1 MKKAIYMAMAM
12 ICAFSLVACGGSSAE
27 STPETNEET
36 TTEVEQEEVTQP
48 EQEESAEE
56 VAPVEKQEINGVLQV
71 GLPEVGDEVV
81 LMHTSM
87 GDIWL
92 QLYPEEAPMA
102 VESFKTLAA
111 SGYYD
116 DVIFHRVMEN
126 FMIQGGDPTGTGM
139 GGESAFG
146 GAFPDEISPNLHFY
160 RGALAMANSGPNTNG
175 SQFFICQN
183 PVANDQILGI
193 LEEVLAAQADAEVL
207 QIADGSL
214 YTVADIYTQ
223 EVLDYYKEVGGTI
236 ELEFIMGLL
245 YQTNAAYTIFG
256 QVFEGMDVVD
266 AIAKVEVGGDQ
277 GTQPVEDVVIESIEI
292 VEYTG

>member
-1 MKKAIYMAMAM
+1 MKKMICMAMALV
-12 ICAFSLVACGGSSAE
+12 CAFSLAACGGSSAE
-27 STPETNEET
+27 T
-36 TTEVEQEEVTQP
+36 TTDATTEAETEEVVTDT
-48 EQEESAEE
+48 EAL
-56 VAPVEKQEINGVLQV
+56 AEKQEINGVLQV
-71 GLPEVGDEVV
+71 GLPEVGEEVV
-81 LMHTSM
+81 LIETNM

-92 QLYPEEAPMA
+92 QLYPEEAPLA
-102 VESFKTLAA
+102 VENFKALIA

-116 DVIFHRVMEN
+116 GIIFHRVMDN

-139 GGESAFG
+139 GGESAYG
-146 GAFPDEISPNLHFY
+146 EKFPDEISPNLHFY
-160 RGALAMANSGPNTNG
+160 RGALAMANSGANTNG

-183 PVANDQILGI
+183 PVASEQIIGI
-193 LEEVLAAQADAEVL
+193 LEELLAAQGDAEVL
-207 QIADGSL
+207 QTADGAL
-214 YTVADIYTQ
+214 YTVEDIYTQ
-223 EVLDYYKEVGGTI
+223 EVLDYYQEVGGTI

-277 GTQPVEDVVIESIEI
+277 GTTPVEDVIMESVTL